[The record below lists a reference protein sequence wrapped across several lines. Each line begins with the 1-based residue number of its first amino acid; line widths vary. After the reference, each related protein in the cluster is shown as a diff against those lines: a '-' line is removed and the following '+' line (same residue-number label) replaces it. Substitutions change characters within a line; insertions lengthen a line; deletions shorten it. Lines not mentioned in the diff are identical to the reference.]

1 MQDTIANVT
10 VDGVSLEQELLDS
23 KLAYEYSGGI
33 EKEVIIEWIWV
44 DRRVSWLI
52 CHTFKKP
59 N

>member
-33 EKEVIIEWIWV
+33 EKEVIIE
-44 DRRVSWLI
+44 
-52 CHTFKKP
+52 
-59 N
+59 